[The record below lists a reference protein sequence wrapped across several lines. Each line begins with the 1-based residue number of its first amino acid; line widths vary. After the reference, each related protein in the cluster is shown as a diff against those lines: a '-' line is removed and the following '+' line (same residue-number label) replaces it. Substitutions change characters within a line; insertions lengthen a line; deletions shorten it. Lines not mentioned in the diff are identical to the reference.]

1 MVQAMKAE
9 AYFIN
14 DMKVTELLPMK
25 RHSERVPDKNTRT
38 FVDEPLFYKIL
49 SELHHSAL
57 INKIIVN
64 TDSEVIA
71 KMAKEKSDKIIIHI
85 RPKELRGDY
94 VSMNLIIKYDLEH
107 SDADVYLQTH
117 STNPMLKQ
125 ETIDS
130 AIKKYFEAVKHGCDS
145 LFSVTRYQNRLYD
158 SKGNPVNHDPHK
170 LLRTQDLPVLFEEN
184 SCLYIFSR
192 DSFSNNQDRRI
203 GSRPLMYEIDK
214 IEAVDI
220 NTNEDFLVAEALYK
234 TYVKKGT

>member
-1 MVQAMKAE
+1 MKAE

-14 DMKVTELLPMK
+14 DMKVTALLPMK
-25 RHSERVPDKNTRT
+25 RHSERVPDKNMRT

-49 SELHHSAL
+49 SVLDRSAL
-57 INKIIVN
+57 IDKIIVN
-64 TDSEVIA
+64 TDSELIA
-71 KMAKEKSDKIIIHI
+71 KMAKEKSDKIVIHI
-85 RPKELRGDY
+85 RSEELIGDY
-94 VSMNLIIKYDLEH
+94 VSMNRIIKYDLEH

-117 STNPMLKQ
+117 STNPLLKQ
-125 ETIDS
+125 ETIDT
-130 AIKKYFEAVKHGCDS
+130 AIKKYFEAVKRGCDS

-203 GSRPLMYEIDK
+203 GARPFMYEIDK

-220 NTNEDFLVAEALYK
+220 DTNEDFLVAESLYK
-234 TYVKKGT
+234 IYVEKGP